1 MKHIRAEHVRE
12 KYDLDAERGV
22 LIFRAGKKKGLPC
35 IAYNHCGY
43 LMAAVKVDGKHYTVL
58 VHRLIWMH
66 VHGEWPNG
74 EIDHINGVRDD
85 NRLENLRVT
94 DRRGN
99 MQNQHGPKK
108 NSRCSSVGVSYRPKT
123 GQYVARIQ
131 TVGGRLYLGCFRNE
145 LDASNAY
152 QAAKKIYH
160 QVAA

>member
-1 MKHIRAEHVRE
+1 MNQITAQDVRD
-12 KYDLDAERGV
+12 KYDYNPDTGV
-22 LIFRAGKKKGLPC
+22 FVFRAGKKAGMVCGAVHPD
-35 IAYNHCGY
+35 GY
-43 LMAAVKVDGKHYTVL
+43 LLIAVKNKCQRA
-58 VHRLIWMH
+58 HRMAWLY
-66 VHGEWPNG
+66 VHGEHPAG

-85 NRLENLRVT
+85 NRIANLRVT

-108 NSRCSSVGVSYRPKT
+108 NSRCSSVGVGYRPKT

>member
-1 MKHIRAEHVRE
+1 MNQITAQDLRE
-12 KYDLDAERGV
+12 KYDYNPDTGV
-22 LIFRAGKKKGLPC
+22 FVFRAGKKAGMVCGAVHPD
-35 IAYNHCGY
+35 GY
-43 LMAAVKVDGKHYTVL
+43 LLIAVKNKCQRA
-58 VHRLIWMH
+58 HRMAWLY
-66 VHGEWPNG
+66 VHGEHPAG

-85 NRLENLRVT
+85 NRIENLRVT

-99 MQNQHGPKK
+99 MQNLHGPKK

-160 QVAA
+160 QEAA

>member
-1 MKHIRAEHVRE
+1 MNQITAQDVRD
-12 KYDLDAERGV
+12 KYDYNPDTGV
-22 LIFRAGKKKGLPC
+22 FVFRAGKKAGMVCGAVHPD
-35 IAYNHCGY
+35 GY
-43 LMAAVKVDGKHYTVL
+43 LLIAVKNKCQRA
-58 VHRLIWMH
+58 HRMAWLY
-66 VHGEWPNG
+66 VHGEHPAG
-74 EIDHINGVRDD
+74 EIDHINGVRGD
-85 NRLENLRVT
+85 NRIANLRVT

-131 TVGGRLYLGCFRNE
+131 TVEGRLYLGCFRNE

>member
-1 MKHIRAEHVRE
+1 MNQITAQDVRD
-12 KYDLDAERGV
+12 KYDYNPDTGV
-22 LIFRAGKKKGLPC
+22 FVFRAGKKAGMVCGAVHPD
-35 IAYNHCGY
+35 GY
-43 LMAAVKVDGKHYTVL
+43 LLIAVKNKCQRA
-58 VHRLIWMH
+58 HRMAWLY
-66 VHGEWPNG
+66 VHGEHPAG
-74 EIDHINGVRDD
+74 EIDHINGIRGD
-85 NRLENLRVT
+85 NRIANLRVT

>member
-1 MKHIRAEHVRE
+1 MNQITAQDVRE
-12 KYDLDAERGV
+12 KYDYNPDTGV
-22 LIFRAGKKKGLPC
+22 FVFRAGKKAGMVCGAVHPD
-35 IAYNHCGY
+35 GY
-43 LMAAVKVDGKHYTVL
+43 LLIAVKNKCQRA
-58 VHRLIWMH
+58 HRMAWLY
-66 VHGEWPNG
+66 VHGEYPAG

-85 NRLENLRVT
+85 NRIANLRVT

-99 MQNQHGPKK
+99 MQNLHGPKK

>member
-1 MKHIRAEHVRE
+1 MNQITAQDVRE
-12 KYDLDAERGV
+12 KYDYNPDTGV
-22 LIFRAGKKKGLPC
+22 FVFRAGKKAGMVCGAVHPD
-35 IAYNHCGY
+35 GY
-43 LMAAVKVDGKHYTVL
+43 LLIAVKNKCQRA
-58 VHRLIWMH
+58 HRMAWLY
-66 VHGEWPNG
+66 VHGEHPAG

-85 NRLENLRVT
+85 NRIENLRVT

-99 MQNQHGPKK
+99 MQNLHGPKK

>member
-1 MKHIRAEHVRE
+1 MNQITAQDVRE
-12 KYDLDAERGV
+12 KYDYNPDTGV
-22 LIFRAGKKKGLPC
+22 FVFRAGKKAGMVCGAVHPD
-35 IAYNHCGY
+35 GY
-43 LMAAVKVDGKHYTVL
+43 LLIAVKNKCQRA
-58 VHRLIWMH
+58 HRMAWLY
-66 VHGEWPNG
+66 VHGEHPAG

-85 NRLENLRVT
+85 NRIENLRVT

-99 MQNQHGPKK
+99 MQNLHGPKK

-152 QAAKKIYH
+152 QAAKKIHH

>member
-1 MKHIRAEHVRE
+1 
-12 KYDLDAERGV
+12 
-22 LIFRAGKKKGLPC
+22 
-35 IAYNHCGY
+35 
-43 LMAAVKVDGKHYTVL
+43 MAWLY
-58 VHRLIWMH
+58 
-66 VHGEWPNG
+66 VHGEHPAG

-85 NRLENLRVT
+85 NRIENLRVT

-99 MQNQHGPKK
+99 MQNLHGPKK

-152 QAAKKIYH
+152 QAAKKIHH

>member
-1 MKHIRAEHVRE
+1 MNQITAQDLRE
-12 KYDLDAERGV
+12 KYDYNPDTGV
-22 LIFRAGKKKGLPC
+22 FVFRAGKKAGMVCGAVHPD
-35 IAYNHCGY
+35 GY
-43 LMAAVKVDGKHYTVL
+43 LLIAVKNKCQRA
-58 VHRLIWMH
+58 HRMAWLY
-66 VHGEWPNG
+66 VHGEHPAG
-74 EIDHINGVRDD
+74 EIDHINGVRGD
-85 NRLENLRVT
+85 NRIENLRVT

-99 MQNQHGPKK
+99 MQNLHGPKK